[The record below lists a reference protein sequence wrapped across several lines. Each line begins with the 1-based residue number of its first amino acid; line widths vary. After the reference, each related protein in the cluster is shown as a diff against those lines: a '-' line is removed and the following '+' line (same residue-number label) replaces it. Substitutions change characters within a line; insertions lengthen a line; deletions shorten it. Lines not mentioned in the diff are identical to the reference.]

1 MHIIIRYAERR
12 YKMTKNFQTE
22 QELIDLFASLKELND
37 EKKKIEE
44 RKKALNDE
52 VAVTL
57 SFSQPDAVNALGEN
71 FMPFLKAYVQA
82 ETDINKSISADKK
95 ANKDNMDLVKK
106 AMAEVAHKDALSQGV
121 IGPDDMSVEIRRS
134 IPGYG
139 TLKVVEK
146 REKVLTDSQVLK
158 AAIIQKLVDEGK
170 LDLLDVNQEAYFKY
184 DDQVMKETGKHAE
197 GVYVTESA
205 PKVTTTFKK

>member
-1 MHIIIRYAERR
+1 
-12 YKMTKNFQTE
+12 MTKNFQTE

-57 SFSQPDAVNALGEN
+57 SFSQPDAVNALGDN
-71 FMPFLKAYVQA
+71 FIPFLKAYVQA

-121 IGPDDMSVEIRRS
+121 IGPDDMSVEIRRT

-139 TLKVVEK
+139 TLKVIEK

>member
-1 MHIIIRYAERR
+1 
-12 YKMTKNFQTE
+12 MTKNFQTE

>member
-1 MHIIIRYAERR
+1 
-12 YKMTKNFQTE
+12 MTKNFQTE

-44 RKKALNDE
+44 RKKNISDE
-52 VAVTL
+52 IAVTL
-57 SFSQPDAVNALGEN
+57 SFSQSDAVNALGEN
-71 FMPFLKAYVQA
+71 FMPFLKAYSQT
-82 ETDINKSISADKK
+82 EKDIDKSISADKK
-95 ANKDNMDLVKK
+95 ENKANMDLVKK